1 MARKRIKLRRKTMI
15 RIQLIVTSW
24 KISRLTGKSRRFKSS
39 RRSIQMVLTRS
50 QNHHLATVNL
60 HLQRNCMKNFLSNQ
74 EPMYSA
80 KTLFA
85 RLKEK
90 AKILWRILIRHL
102 AQLLPTGCQARRVW
116 DLKVPV
122 LIMFSRSKRA
132 RKSTRRR
139 WRLKLATWLLTSINQ
154 FTKSTKTTM
163 KIKLFLNNS
172 EKRVLKENHQM
183 MQECFWRT
191 SPRQRLTMKGMR
203 LSCHSIFR
211 VDLSTLE
218 M

>member
-1 MARKRIKLRRKTMI
+1 
-15 RIQLIVTSW
+15 
-24 KISRLTGKSRRFKSS
+24 
-39 RRSIQMVLTRS
+39 
-50 QNHHLATVNL
+50 
-60 HLQRNCMKNFLSNQ
+60 
-74 EPMYSA
+74 
-80 KTLFA
+80 
-85 RLKEK
+85 
-90 AKILWRILIRHL
+90 L

-163 KIKLFLNNS
+163 KIKLFLNNL